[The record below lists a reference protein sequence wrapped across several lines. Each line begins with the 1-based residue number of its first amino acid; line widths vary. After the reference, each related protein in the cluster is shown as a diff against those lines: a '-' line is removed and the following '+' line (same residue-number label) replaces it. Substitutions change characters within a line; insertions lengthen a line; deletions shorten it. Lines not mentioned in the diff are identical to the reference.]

1 MKKILVTLAFG
12 CLSIAG
18 FSNSENPEFAYDSL
32 RKTEGRYINVKAL
45 KDFKSRFANS
55 GEATWFIAKN
65 GIVSYF
71 TQDGHINRVYYNKKG
86 DWVYS
91 LLTYGESKLDRGVRK
106 AVKINFY
113 DEDITVVKELQ
124 NRSGLVY
131 FITLETKTSLKILK
145 INREGEMEITEELQ
159 KQ

>member
-18 FSNSENPEFAYDSL
+18 FSNSENPEFPYDSL
-32 RKTEGRYINVKAL
+32 RKTEAKYINAKAL
-45 KDFKSRFANS
+45 KDFKSRFS
-55 GEATWFIAKN
+55 GDATWFTAKY

-71 TQDGHINRVYYNKKG
+71 TQDGYTNRIYYDKNG
-86 DWVYS
+86 HWVYS
-91 LLTYGESKLDRGVRK
+91 LLNYGENKLDRDVRK

-113 DEDITVVKELQ
+113 DQNITLVKELQ
-124 NRSGLVY
+124 TPSGLAY
-131 FITLETKTSLKILK
+131 IITLEDKTSIKLLK
-145 INREGEMEITEELQ
+145 INREGEMEIMQEMQ